1 MTQSLAPGAA
11 IQMVG
16 TTPTAAGS
24 GASYAPVSGTITTA
38 TSTVTTPSPG
48 IGLAGNV
55 TIYMFGTYAG
65 VNAVFEI
72 SPDNTNWFPVSATR
86 EDTAMSETST
96 GVLAANTSRAW
107 TTGAPGFS
115 FFRVRATAWTSGTA
129 NVVIVAGTYP
139 FEPLVS
145 ATIRKRPTSMYSAVY
160 RLANAT
166 AAARPL
172 STGALTAN
180 TNKQIATIYHTAAST
195 RRVQVKYV
203 AVTLHSVGAVAGT
216 IEFEIVTLSAT
227 TAPATGAPTITP
239 AKNDQADAA
248 AEAACLALPGT
259 QGSVVNADQPL
270 GDPYIASQGISG
282 AGSTASPPPS
292 PSKAVLWDSRD
303 AGDGKD
309 LIMRAGTAEGY
320 AVIVRSNAAST
331 VLAIATIFFTEE

>member
-1 MTQSLAPGAA
+1 MADADVPITAGTGTKIDTRTVGAGTDEHRQVVVVGDPTTAANVAAVSAAGAVKVDGSAVTQPVSLGAA
-11 IQMVG
+11 VTIGAGASTIGTVLNVG
-16 TTPTAAGS
+16 DVDHDAVNTLKVVQTGGHASYPAAPTGVSADGDRVRQWQDRS
-24 GASYAPVSGTITTA
+24 GAQI
-38 TSTVTTPSPG
+38 
-48 IGLAGNV
+48 
-55 TIYMFGTYAG
+55 
-65 VNAVFEI
+65 
-72 SPDNTNWFPVSATR
+72 
-86 EDTAMSETST
+86 
-96 GVLAANTSRAW
+96 
-107 TTGAPGFS
+107 
-115 FFRVRATAWTSGTA
+115 
-129 NVVIVAGTYP
+129 
-139 FEPLVS
+139 
-145 ATIRKRPTSMYSAVY
+145 IRKRPVAMYSAVY

-180 TNKQIATIYHTAAST
+180 TNKQIATIYHTATST
-195 RRVQVKYV
+195 KRVQVKYV
-203 AVTLHSVGAVAGT
+203 AVTLHSIGAVAGT